1 MGAALCEA
9 SGQEGIFHSAL
20 PVTTGRQLLQY
31 CVIRGGYKLQPTVQS
46 LRKIWQVPVHFIKQ
60 KFAFDKLTDDSKESQ
75 PDCDDIVG
83 WMWAGSTCRGTLDI
97 PAVTRHTAAAR
108 HKPRHIWAAGGD
120 RESNDSC
127 IHSNGSQRLTTFYT
141 VFLNN
146 ALCTVRDF
154 HSRIQASR
162 FTIHNDTF
170 QSKL

>member
-1 MGAALCEA
+1 M
-9 SGQEGIFHSAL
+9 
-20 PVTTGRQLLQY
+20 
-31 CVIRGGYKLQPTVQS
+31 
-46 LRKIWQVPVHFIKQ
+46 KQ
-60 KFAFDKLTDDSKESQ
+60 KIAFEKLTNDSKESQ
-75 PDCDDIVG
+75 PGCDDIVG

-97 PAVTRHTAAAR
+97 PEAVTRHTVAA
-108 HKPRHIWAAGGD
+108 RHIWAAGGG

-141 VFLNN
+141 VLLEN

-162 FTIHNDTF
+162 LTIHNDKF